1 MSGPGFDVLSVTPAS
16 VFSRGDVGAPA
27 HPGRR
32 CPPATPGAHCTDRK
46 TGRAGAQCLLS
57 RRPPPKP
64 SLSSEIPPTP
74 LRLLMRVPYPPR
86 PPGCPEHPETP
97 PVVPAMH
104 QHHAQDSRRGA
115 WGPMRQGDPP
125 HIPQRPLGQTL
136 RASELRAGCHLSLQQ
151 ENRSDRRG
159 PWEMGLGRTTEADR
173 SDEEA
178 NHRARGWEE
187 KTKTGPMGR
196 PSGGRTGRPQK
207 EGVRSVTTK

>member
-97 PVVPAMH
+97 PVAPAMQ

-115 WGPMRQGDPP
+115 WGPMQQGDPP
-125 HIPQRPLGQTL
+125 TF
-136 RASELRAGCHLSLQQ
+136 
-151 ENRSDRRG
+151 RRG
-159 PWEMGLGRTTEADR
+159 PW
-173 SDEEA
+173 
-178 NHRARGWEE
+178 
-187 KTKTGPMGR
+187 GR
-196 PSGGRTGRPQK
+196 PSGPLSSGRGATCPCSRKTGVTGGGPGKWDWAGQQRRTGVTRKRTTEPGGGKRKQK
-207 EGVRSVTTK
+207 QGQWEGPVGGEQGVHKKKGCGR